1 MSGYPGGGYPADNP
15 RADTLVSSRVV
26 TRDSNREATPVASRQ
41 EVIPAVSPEEAIQA
55 LLLPVPVLQLVDI
68 PEDSHR
74 VMVAPVPHLLGV
86 PRPEAIPAAPRP
98 VATVPLPDLR
108 WTPTCSS
115 GSTPL
120 TKTSRGRS
128 RPRSCRRR
136 SSTATGATSARRP
149 AG

>member
-26 TRDSNREATPVASRQ
+26 TRDSNREATLVASRQ

-55 LLLPVPVLQLVDI
+55 LLLPVPAHQLVDI

-74 VMVAPVPHLLGV
+74 VMVAPVPHLGA
-86 PRPEAIPAAPRP
+86 PRLEVIPAAPRP

-115 GSTPL
+115 GSTP
-120 TKTSRGRS
+120 
-128 RPRSCRRR
+128 
-136 SSTATGATSARRP
+136 
-149 AG
+149 